1 MELSH
6 SRMGTFNTDVR
17 VGGPSL
23 SACPV
28 GIFMRGGGR
37 GRGVQGS
44 RASESKRRGS
54 SKARQGKAY
63 LTYNSLT
70 DTNLPCL
77 VLAGIVRY
85 LLKLTKLG
93 HVGRRSRRAGN
104 AKCAG
109 VWIEARHRKRG
120 REGRDREGH
129 RNAKADE
136 KGAIEKG
143 TESGLEGRDREG
155 HRKRTREK
163 GTDSRREADD
173 DGARFDEQARR
184 PRAQQRWR
192 GTNVDR
198 NHGIGAPPWC
208 AQPRPRCT

>member
-85 LLKLTKLG
+85 LLKLTKLV
-93 HVGRRSRRAGN
+93 VGRAALHLALLPSRRPL
-104 AKCAG
+104 
-109 VWIEARHRKRG
+109 
-120 REGRDREGH
+120 
-129 RNAKADE
+129 
-136 KGAIEKG
+136 
-143 TESGLEGRDREG
+143 S
-155 HRKRTREK
+155 RTL
-163 GTDSRREADD
+163 T
-173 DGARFDEQARR
+173 
-184 PRAQQRWR
+184 
-192 GTNVDR
+192 
-198 NHGIGAPPWC
+198 
-208 AQPRPRCT
+208 

>member
-85 LLKLTKLG
+85 LLKLTKLV
-93 HVGRRSRRAGN
+93 VGRA
-104 AKCAG
+104 ALATQC
-109 VWIEARHRKRG
+109 V
-120 REGRDREGH
+120 
-129 RNAKADE
+129 
-136 KGAIEKG
+136 
-143 TESGLEGRDREG
+143 
-155 HRKRTREK
+155 RT
-163 GTDSRREADD
+163 
-173 DGARFDEQARR
+173 
-184 PRAQQRWR
+184 
-192 GTNVDR
+192 
-198 NHGIGAPPWC
+198 
-208 AQPRPRCT
+208 CTCT

>member
-37 GRGVQGS
+37 GRGV
-44 RASESKRRGS
+44 ASESKRRGS

-63 LTYNSLT
+63 LTYSSLT

-85 LLKLTKLG
+85 LLSNLRNSRGKSV
-93 HVGRRSRRAGN
+93 VGRAARCN
-104 AKCAG
+104 AE
-109 VWIEARHRKRG
+109 VRV
-120 REGRDREGH
+120 
-129 RNAKADE
+129 
-136 KGAIEKG
+136 
-143 TESGLEGRDREG
+143 LEY
-155 HRKRTREK
+155 
-163 GTDSRREADD
+163 S
-173 DGARFDEQARR
+173 
-184 PRAQQRWR
+184 
-192 GTNVDR
+192 
-198 NHGIGAPPWC
+198 
-208 AQPRPRCT
+208 